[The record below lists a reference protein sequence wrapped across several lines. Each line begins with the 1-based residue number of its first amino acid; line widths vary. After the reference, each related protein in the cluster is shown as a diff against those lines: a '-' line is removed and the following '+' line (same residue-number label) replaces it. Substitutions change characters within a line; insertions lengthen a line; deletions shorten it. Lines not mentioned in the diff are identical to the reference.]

1 MRKTSCK
8 EKIIIKVE
16 NKNTINLRKFEYIYK
31 NVLKVYN
38 INPNDITLEFLKDSI
53 ILKRYL
59 LYLSKNKDIVSKI
72 TVLSVENI
80 RKDIERIIEYEKEI
94 LRLKHQIDNPQATLL
109 LTNLEYKSQVNI
121 DFDIRYL
128 LYIKKYG
135 CPEDGIFIDDLL
147 NEIDVSDLC

>member
-1 MRKTSCK
+1 ML
-8 EKIIIKVE
+8 
-16 NKNTINLRKFEYIYK
+16 NKNHKK
-31 NVLKVYN
+31 
-38 INPNDITLEFLKDSI
+38 FLKDSI

-94 LRLKHQIDNPQATLL
+94 LRLKHQIANPHATLL
-109 LTNLEYKSQVNI
+109 LTNIEYKSQVNI

-147 NEIDVSDLC
+147 NEIFLEIQFILYIINNMRIHYKK